1 MATLSSP
8 PARTPHEPSHLL
20 SALPLTPAHHAAT
33 QHVPCYACG
42 AATPTTQTLAL
53 ALAKPL
59 LLVNPP
65 TPRSPALRFNTTPS
79 VTSSP
84 PCRPGTPHPTTQERI
99 VTIGFGS
106 NSEVF
111 EHSIFL
117 VLCNRLITC
126 ALALAYLAATRTPVL
141 PGAPLRSYAAVSLTN
156 VIATSC
162 QYEALRYVSF
172 AVQTLAKSAKA
183 LPVMLWGMVYLQKRY
198 KLTEFFHATCI
209 TLGCSVF
216 LLTGKVTSRVAE
228 AAAKANGA
236 AGQLGGGGLAGGAG
250 TLLLSPVVT
259 GGALMLLYLL
269 VDGLTSTWQDSMFHG
284 YPVSVCDQVG
294 GAGGVRPGGGRRTR
308 GYLGQRGAYREGERG
323 TGTRGVRPGGLGRRW
338 AW

>member
-1 MATLSSP
+1 M
-8 PARTPHEPSHLL
+8 
-20 SALPLTPAHHAAT
+20 
-33 QHVPCYACG
+33 
-42 AATPTTQTLAL
+42 
-53 ALAKPL
+53 
-59 LLVNPP
+59 
-65 TPRSPALRFNTTPS
+65 
-79 VTSSP
+79 
-84 PCRPGTPHPTTQERI
+84 
-99 VTIGFGS
+99 TIGFGS
-106 NSEVF
+106 KLEVF
-111 EHSIFL
+111 DHSIFL

-126 ALALAYLAATRTPVL
+126 ILALAYLAATRTPVL

-228 AAAKANGA
+228 AAAAKANAA
-236 AGQLGGGGLAGGAG
+236 AGHLGLAGGAG

-294 GAGGVRPGGGRRTR
+294 
-308 GYLGQRGAYREGERG
+308 
-323 TGTRGVRPGGLGRRW
+323 
-338 AW
+338 